1 MKEVVDSPKTM
12 RILQCLN
19 WQLDSVAE
27 VAPMIREQGFQA
39 VQVGPLQPLKEDGYE
54 HWWMSYQPCALTIGN
69 QYGSRD
75 DFIRLC
81 DILHNEG
88 LLVFPDV
95 VCTHVAGAVD
105 GTLSPHEKVDHKLT
119 ENPKFWREA
128 KFIDNWDDRFQVI
141 HYCAGLPTFDLSNT
155 ELQDYVICFLN
166 DLISCG
172 ADGFR
177 FDSAKSIP
185 TPSEG
190 CNFFPR
196 VLSNLNSNHLFNY
209 GEVIFADE
217 SLISMY
223 TDYLDVLTNT
233 WSECKDNV
241 VLFSESHDSF
251 LGLGYTRDKSSREV
265 TLDYAHVVD
274 NFPKTIYYARPFDDE
289 WKSSAIKE
297 IHQKSLVKK

>member
-27 VAPMIREQGFQA
+27 VAPIIREQGFQA
-39 VQVGPLQPLKEDGYE
+39 VQVGPLQPLKEDEYE

-75 DFIRLC
+75 DFIRLF

>member
-27 VAPMIREQGFQA
+27 VAPIIREQGFQA
-39 VQVGPLQPLKEDGYE
+39 VQVGPLQPLKEDEYE

-155 ELQDYVICFLN
+155 ELQDYVICFLY
-166 DLISCG
+166 DLISCV

-177 FDSAKSIP
+177 FDSAKSSP

>member
-19 WQLDSVAE
+19 GQLDSVAE
-27 VAPMIREQGFQA
+27 VAPIIREQGFQA
-39 VQVGPLQPLKEDGYE
+39 VQVGPLQPLKEDEYE

>member
-27 VAPMIREQGFQA
+27 VAPIIREQGFQA
-39 VQVGPLQPLKEDGYE
+39 VQVGPLQPLKEDEYE

>member
-27 VAPMIREQGFQA
+27 VAPIIREQGFQA
-39 VQVGPLQPLKEDGYE
+39 VQVGPLQPLKEDEYE

-289 WKSSAIKE
+289 WKSSSIKE

>member
-1 MKEVVDSPKTM
+1 MKEVVESPKTM

-27 VAPMIREQGFQA
+27 VAPIIREQGFQA

-251 LGLGYTRDKSSREV
+251 LGLGYTRNKSSREV

>member
-27 VAPMIREQGFQA
+27 VAPIIREQGFQA

-251 LGLGYTRDKSSREV
+251 LGLGYTRGKSSREV

>member
-27 VAPMIREQGFQA
+27 VAPIIREQGFQA
-39 VQVGPLQPLKEDGYE
+39 VQVGPLQPLKEDEYE

-209 GEVIFADE
+209 SEVIFADE

>member
-27 VAPMIREQGFQA
+27 VAPIIREQGFQA

-166 DLISCG
+166 ALISCG

>member
-1 MKEVVDSPKTM
+1 MKEVVDSPKTL

-27 VAPMIREQGFQA
+27 VAPIIREQGFQA

>member
-1 MKEVVDSPKTM
+1 M
-12 RILQCLN
+12 
-19 WQLDSVAE
+19 
-27 VAPMIREQGFQA
+27 
-39 VQVGPLQPLKEDGYE
+39 
-54 HWWMSYQPCALTIGN
+54 
-69 QYGSRD
+69 
-75 DFIRLC
+75 
-81 DILHNEG
+81 
-88 LLVFPDV
+88 
-95 VCTHVAGAVD
+95 AGAVD

>member
-27 VAPMIREQGFQA
+27 VAPIIREQGFQA

-241 VLFSESHDSF
+241 VLFSDSHDSF

>member
-27 VAPMIREQGFQA
+27 VAPIIREQGFQA

-141 HYCAGLPTFDLSNT
+141 HYCVGLPTFDLSNT

>member
-27 VAPMIREQGFQA
+27 VAPIIREQGFQA

>member
-27 VAPMIREQGFQA
+27 VAPIIREQGFQA
-39 VQVGPLQPLKEDGYE
+39 VQVGPLQPLKEDEYE

-155 ELQDYVICFLN
+155 EVQDYVICFLN

>member
-1 MKEVVDSPKTM
+1 MKEVVESPKTM

-27 VAPMIREQGFQA
+27 VAPIIREQGFQA
-39 VQVGPLQPLKEDGYE
+39 VQVGPLQPLKEDGDE

-251 LGLGYTRDKSSREV
+251 LGLGYTRNKSSREV

>member
-27 VAPMIREQGFQA
+27 VAPIIREQGFQA

-119 ENPKFWREA
+119 ENTKFWREA

>member
-27 VAPMIREQGFQA
+27 VAPIIREQGFQA
-39 VQVGPLQPLKEDGYE
+39 VQVGPLQPLKEDEYE

-251 LGLGYTRDKSSREV
+251 LGLGYTRYKSSREV

>member
-27 VAPMIREQGFQA
+27 VAPIIREQGFQA

-251 LGLGYTRDKSSREV
+251 LGLGYTRNKSSREV

>member
-27 VAPMIREQGFQA
+27 VAPIIREQGFQA

-209 GEVIFADE
+209 GEIIFADE

>member
-27 VAPMIREQGFQA
+27 VAPIIREQGFQA

-54 HWWMSYQPCALTIGN
+54 YWWMSYQPCALTIGN

-251 LGLGYTRDKSSREV
+251 LGLGYTRNKSSREV

>member
-27 VAPMIREQGFQA
+27 VAPIIREQGFQA

-105 GTLSPHEKVDHKLT
+105 GTLSPHEKVNHKLT

>member
-27 VAPMIREQGFQA
+27 VAPIIREQGFQA

-81 DILHNEG
+81 DMLHNEG

>member
-27 VAPMIREQGFQA
+27 VAPIIREQGFQA
-39 VQVGPLQPLKEDGYE
+39 VQVGPLQPLKEDEYE

-81 DILHNEG
+81 DILHHEG

>member
-1 MKEVVDSPKTM
+1 MKEVVDSPTTM

-27 VAPMIREQGFQA
+27 VAPIIREQGFQA
-39 VQVGPLQPLKEDGYE
+39 VQVGPLQPLKEDEYE

-241 VLFSESHDSF
+241 VLFSESHDSL

>member
-27 VAPMIREQGFQA
+27 VAPIIREQGFQA
-39 VQVGPLQPLKEDGYE
+39 VQVGPLQPLKEDEYE

-105 GTLSPHEKVDHKLT
+105 GTLSTHEKVDHKLT